1 MDIKDLLKT
10 RFELIA
16 DYPGNSQPIGN
27 VTIEDITASYFR
39 KFPANFR
46 ELFWWEKRTID
57 EMPKYL
63 KFQNNGKVRL
73 VKEYCWIGSRCQV
86 VFDGGRRR
94 FLNLQWKPVEE
105 KEYLSN
111 LAQLEALSK

>member
-1 MDIKDLLKT
+1 MTIKDLLKT

-27 VTIEDITASYFR
+27 VTIEDATAFYFR

-46 ELFWWEKRTID
+46 ELFWWEKRTIE

-63 KFQNNGKVRL
+63 KVQNNGKVRQ
-73 VKEYCWIGSRCQV
+73 VKEYRWWGENCQV
-86 VFDGGRRR
+86 EFMGGRTRN
-94 FLNLQWKPVEE
+94 LNLTWTPVEE

-111 LAQLEALSK
+111 LAQLECTNK